1 MTSESELYQLD
12 HKLYSVRK
20 KIIRRKICANV
31 NNIHQEIVKVTD
43 FEPIS
48 KGFFNDRI

>member
-1 MTSESELYQLD
+1 MTSESLYQLD

-20 KIIRRKICANV
+20 KIIGRKICANV

-43 FEPIS
+43 FELIS